1 MVVLICRVPRFPT
14 PVSVLG
20 RCLHPPRHPCPGP
33 DSGPFALV
41 VARGVL
47 RWHSREAIAQER
59 ASVCSGLRPEFGLG
73 MWASHRGRVPAG
85 WETGRFVPARVTSVL
100 ELVRSQCVQEA
111 SRAGTPARPQA
122 CGPAS
127 EQPPNPCPGLPS
139 VTAAATGR
147 AWEVVID
154 PRPCLAISQLRATG
168 PTGPTLVAIAQT
180 VATGLAWGET
190 GLTGVVIDPRPCL
203 VTSEVQATGPT
214 GPTGPV
220 SVVTD
225 QTGTATDQEEETGL
239 ALAATGLRPCL
250 GTLAVPA
257 TGPIVPGSV
266 ATGRTGMATDPT
278 GMATGPTG
286 MATGPTGTAT
296 DRTGM
301 EDVLGSVATDLAMA
315 TGGSGTAGIPS
326 ATTTSTTI
334 RSPTSG

>member
-73 MWASHRGRVPAG
+73 TEASRRGRVPAG
-85 WETGRFVPARVTSVL
+85 WETGRFVQARVTSVL

-111 SRAGTPARPQA
+111 SRAGIPARPQA

-127 EQPPNPCPGLPS
+127 EQPPNLCPGLQS

-154 PRPCLAISQLRATG
+154 PHPCLAISQLRATG
-168 PTGPTLVAIAQT
+168 PTGPVLVATAQT

-190 GLTGVVIDPRPCL
+190 DLTGVVIDPHPCL

-214 GPTGPV
+214 GPV

-225 QTGTATDQEEETGL
+225 PTGTATDQEEETGL
-239 ALAATGLRPCL
+239 ALAATGLRPCR

-266 ATGRTGMATDPT
+266 ATDPTGMATDPT
-278 GMATGPTG
+278 GMATDP
-286 MATGPTGTAT
+286 
-296 DRTGM
+296 TGM